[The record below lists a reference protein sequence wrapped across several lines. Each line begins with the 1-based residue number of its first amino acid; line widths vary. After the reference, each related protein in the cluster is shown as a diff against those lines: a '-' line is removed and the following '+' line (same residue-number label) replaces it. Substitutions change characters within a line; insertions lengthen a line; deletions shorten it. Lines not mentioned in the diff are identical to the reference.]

1 METIMK
7 TCAAVVALVLM
18 PLTGWAQENAR
29 PPSSPDREQVIA
41 VVQKLFDAMAS
52 HDATA
57 LREVMVPEGRLFS
70 TNDARAATAVRSRS
84 LQEFIDEIGRST
96 QKLLERMWNPE
107 VRVHGGIAT
116 LWANYDF
123 HLDGKF
129 SHCGIDAFDLVRT
142 ADGWKVTGGSY
153 TIERTGCAP
162 SPLGEPK

>member
-1 METIMK
+1 MK
-7 TCAAVVALVLM
+7 RCTAVLALVLM
-18 PLTGWAQENAR
+18 PLAAWAQENAR
-29 PPSSPDREQVIA
+29 PPSAPDREQVIA
-41 VVQKLFDAMAS
+41 AVQKLFDAMAT
-52 HDATA
+52 HDVKA
-57 LREVMVPEGRLFS
+57 LREVMVLEGRLFS
-70 TNDARAATAVRSRS
+70 TSDARAATAVRSRS

-129 SHCGIDAFDLVRT
+129 SHCGIDAFDLVKT
-142 ADGWKVTGGSY
+142 ADGWKITGGSY